1 MRDSVGCKWIY
12 IKEVYRHNGTEK
24 NVNAEISVYVTVGNR
39 CSSRIEKVRV
49 NENASDRVIKNR
61 VKKIMETYNKQSI
74 LLKEIKIMELYE
86 IILRSPNGI
95 EQSMGIFNREETIK
109 EQTRIRNEL
118 SAKYG
123 KKVANAFGI
132 HVCYVELGDM

>member
-1 MRDSVGCKWIY
+1 
-12 IKEVYRHNGTEK
+12 
-24 NVNAEISVYVTVGNR
+24 
-39 CSSRIEKVRV
+39 
-49 NENASDRVIKNR
+49 
-61 VKKIMETYNKQSI
+61 
-74 LLKEIKIMELYE
+74 MELYE

-95 EQSMGIFNREETIK
+95 EQSMGVFNREDTIR

-123 KKVANAFGI
+123 KRVAYAFGI

>member
-1 MRDSVGCKWIY
+1 
-12 IKEVYRHNGTEK
+12 
-24 NVNAEISVYVTVGNR
+24 
-39 CSSRIEKVRV
+39 
-49 NENASDRVIKNR
+49 
-61 VKKIMETYNKQSI
+61 
-74 LLKEIKIMELYE
+74 MELYE

-118 SAKYG
+118 ITKYG
-123 KKVANAFGI
+123 KKVAYAYGI

>member
-1 MRDSVGCKWIY
+1 
-12 IKEVYRHNGTEK
+12 
-24 NVNAEISVYVTVGNR
+24 
-39 CSSRIEKVRV
+39 
-49 NENASDRVIKNR
+49 
-61 VKKIMETYNKQSI
+61 
-74 LLKEIKIMELYE
+74 MELYE

-95 EQSMGIFNREETIK
+95 EQSVGIFNREEVAA

-123 KKVANAFGI
+123 SRVAYAYGI